1 MKVGIFCNKSLKK
14 YLPVQKELFRV
25 LKERGIHYDV
35 CENVDDAEGIDVLI
49 VLGGDG
55 TMLKVATAVGKKG
68 IKILGIN
75 SGNLG
80 FLTEFEGDETE
91 SAVELLQGDYRSQKR
106 GVLQVCVNG
115 QNFFALNEV
124 FFQRRYNEDADNNVV
139 SVTALIDG
147 KKVDDFVGDGIIVAT
162 PTGSTAYS
170 LSAAVPYLRPISTP
184 LSSRPSA
191 PIRCITVP
199 SCIRTTASCRCV

>member
-75 SGNLG
+75 SGNP
-80 FLTEFEGDETE
+80 
-91 SAVELLQGDYRSQKR
+91 R
-106 GVLQVCVNG
+106 
-115 QNFFALNEV
+115 FFDRV
-124 FFQRRYNEDADNNVV
+124 RR
-139 SVTALIDG
+139 
-147 KKVDDFVGDGIIVAT
+147 
-162 PTGSTAYS
+162 
-170 LSAAVPYLRPISTP
+170 R
-184 LSSRPSA
+184 
-191 PIRCITVP
+191 
-199 SCIRTTASCRCV
+199 

>member
-14 YLPVQKELFRV
+14 YLPVQKDLFRV
-25 LKERGIHYDV
+25 LKERGIRYEV
-35 CENVDDAEGIDVLI
+35 CESVDDAEDIDVLI

-80 FLTEFEGDETE
+80 FLTEFEGDQAE

-124 FFQRRYNEDADNNVV
+124 FFQRH
-139 SVTALIDG
+139 
-147 KKVDDFVGDGIIVAT
+147 
-162 PTGSTAYS
+162 
-170 LSAAVPYLRPISTP
+170 
-184 LSSRPSA
+184 
-191 PIRCITVP
+191 
-199 SCIRTTASCRCV
+199 

>member
-14 YLPVQKELFRV
+14 YLPVQEELFRV

-35 CENVDDAEGIDVLI
+35 CENVDDAEDIDVLI

-162 PTGSTAYS
+162 PTAPRHTRFRRAG
-170 LSAAVPYLRPISTP
+170 PYLRPISTP
-184 LSSRPSA
+184 LSSRPFA

-199 SCIRTTASCRCV
+199 SFIRTKASCRCV

>member
-14 YLPVQKELFRV
+14 YLPVQEELFRV

-35 CENVDDAEGIDVLI
+35 CENVDDAEDIDVLI

-170 LSAAVPYLRPISTP
+170 LSAGGPILTPDIHAFILTPVCAHSLHNRPI
-184 LSSRPSA
+184 
-191 PIRCITVP
+191 V
-199 SCIRTTASCRCV
+199 

>member
-1 MKVGIFCNKSLKK
+1 M
-14 YLPVQKELFRV
+14 
-25 LKERGIHYDV
+25 
-35 CENVDDAEGIDVLI
+35 DDAEDIDVLI

-170 LSAAVPYLRPISTP
+170 LSAGERAM
-184 LSSRPSA
+184 
-191 PIRCITVP
+191 
-199 SCIRTTASCRCV
+199 